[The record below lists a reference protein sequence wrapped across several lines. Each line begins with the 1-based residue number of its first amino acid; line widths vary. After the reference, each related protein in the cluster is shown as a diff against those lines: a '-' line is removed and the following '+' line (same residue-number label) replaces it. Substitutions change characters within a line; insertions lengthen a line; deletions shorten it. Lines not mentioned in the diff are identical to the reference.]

1 MASITNDYTPN
12 YSDYTRGGSSTYPAG
27 SGTPM
32 YPGTGV
38 VFPDKDWIKTN
49 DSAWFNKDT
58 AEYQY
63 GYIPSEISNIPPIQ
77 GNPKGA
83 GWLVSW
89 AYKNED
95 PVCFVKS
102 KSDMIK
108 IVNDL
113 MRDPRVIKE
122 SIIIHKI
129 SAQYKPKEI
138 GRLKKFWAKEITIV
152 KE

>member
-1 MASITNDYTPN
+1 MASITNDYTT
-12 YSDYTRGGSSTYPAG
+12 SDYLYATS
-27 SGTPM
+27 SGTSFLS
-32 YPGTGV
+32 GN
-38 VFPDKDWIKTN
+38 WINFNGSVWLNN
-49 DSAWFNKDT
+49 DAV
-58 AEYQY
+58 EYAY
-63 GYIPSEISNIPPIQ
+63 GYIPNEIDMIPSIQ

-89 AYKNED
+89 AYKKKD

-113 MRDPRVIKE
+113 MRDPRVIKS

-138 GRLKKFWAKEITIV
+138 RRLKKFWAKEITIV

>member
-1 MASITNDYTPN
+1 MASITNDYTT
-12 YSDYTRGGSSTYPAG
+12 SDDYLYATSTGTILLSGDWTNTSGS
-27 SGTPM
+27 
-32 YPGTGV
+32 V
-38 VFPDKDWIKTN
+38 WLDKRAVKY
-49 DSAWFNKDT
+49 
-58 AEYQY
+58 EY
-63 GYIPSEISNIPPIQ
+63 GYIPSDIDNIPPIQ

-89 AYKNED
+89 AYKKKD

-113 MRDPRVIKE
+113 MRDPRVIKS

-138 GRLKKFWAKEITIV
+138 RRLKKFWAKEITIV

>member
-1 MASITNDYTPN
+1 MASITNDYTT
-12 YSDYTRGGSSTYPAG
+12 SDDYLYATSTGTILLSGNWTNTSGS
-27 SGTPM
+27 
-32 YPGTGV
+32 V
-38 VFPDKDWIKTN
+38 WLNN
-49 DSAWFNKDT
+49 DAV
-58 AEYQY
+58 EYKY
-63 GYIPSEISNIPPIQ
+63 GYIPSDIDMIPPIQ

-89 AYKNED
+89 AYKKKD
-95 PVCFVKS
+95 PVCFIKS

-138 GRLKKFWAKEITIV
+138 RRLKKILAKEITIV
-152 KE
+152 KG